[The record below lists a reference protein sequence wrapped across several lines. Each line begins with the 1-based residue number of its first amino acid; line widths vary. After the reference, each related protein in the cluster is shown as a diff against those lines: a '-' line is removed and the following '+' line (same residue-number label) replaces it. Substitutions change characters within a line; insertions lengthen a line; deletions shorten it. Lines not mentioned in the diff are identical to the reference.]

1 MLVSK
6 FRGTSKI
13 FLFLISSVMCQACI
27 PLTKVEKKYSLGL
40 SLKPNEK
47 VILLWEHEDQYPISE
62 SLINSIR
69 PFFSDRNMELINFDS
84 RTIKRELF
92 GSEFIKPTSIP
103 FEKLDEI
110 GIDYL
115 LKIRISSLNEAP
127 WANYEN
133 ALPGDIVPATE
144 PTGSRLIT
152 DIISVQEKKS
162 FLQLEGRSSYL
173 LIGFDD
179 EDGEGEWTFGSGSMN
194 ATFLRALRKT
204 VKTLMKENYQ
214 LH

>member
-115 LKIRISSLNEAP
+115 LKIRIS
-127 WANYEN
+127 
-133 ALPGDIVPATE
+133 LPCPK
-144 PTGSRLIT
+144 PT
-152 DIISVQEKKS
+152 K
-162 FLQLEGRSSYL
+162 
-173 LIGFDD
+173 
-179 EDGEGEWTFGSGSMN
+179 
-194 ATFLRALRKT
+194 
-204 VKTLMKENYQ
+204 
-214 LH
+214 